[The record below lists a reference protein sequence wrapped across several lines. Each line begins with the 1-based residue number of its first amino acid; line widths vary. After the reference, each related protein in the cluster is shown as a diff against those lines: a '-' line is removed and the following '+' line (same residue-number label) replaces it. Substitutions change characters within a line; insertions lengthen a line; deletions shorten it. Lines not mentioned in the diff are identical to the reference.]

1 MVKGIEK
8 FREYFKDYS
17 NHYVII
23 GGTACDFFIS
33 NAALTPRATK
43 DIDIILIV
51 EALSADFVKQFWSFI
66 HSAAYERNEVGGE
79 DRKYYRFIKPADPA
93 FPSQIELF
101 SRKPD
106 MITLDVNAH
115 LTPVPVDD
123 DLSSLSAILL
133 NDDYYH
139 FMIQRSTIA
148 DGIRMAGTEALICLK
163 ARAYLDIADRIA
175 KGSVEDTKQLR
186 KHKTDIFR
194 LALILAPADRFD
206 LPDNIKA
213 HLQQFA
219 DAVNTDLPDKAI
231 FKEMGG
237 GNVDTAT
244 LFGLL
249 KNAFNL
255 K

>member
-17 NHYVII
+17 DHYVII

-33 NAALTPRATK
+33 NAALIPRATK

-66 HSAAYERNEVGGE
+66 QSAAYERNEVGGE
-79 DRKYYRFIKPADPA
+79 DRKYYRFIKPADPE

-139 FMIQRSTIA
+139 FMLQHSTIE
-148 DGIRMAGTEALICLK
+148 DGIRMASSEALICLK

-175 KGSVEDTKQLR
+175 KGSVDDSKQLR

-206 LPDNIKA
+206 LPDNIKE
-213 HLQQFA
+213 HLQWFA
-219 DAVNTDLPDKAI
+219 DLVSTELPDKAI
-231 FKEMGG
+231 FKEMGV
-237 GNVDTAT
+237 GNIDPNA
-244 LFGLL
+244 LFEQL
-249 KNAFNL
+249 KRNFDL
-255 K
+255 R